1 MHACQLCKGQILKY
15 LDPLVTSNR
24 HPYNLVPVA
33 PGAGLL
39 QNAWVVV
46 RVKIVLAGFGWSCSA
61 FTATHRCVH
70 ALSGALTC
78 CGGICTQHVRSFH
91 DCIDLPPASHHKSLH
106 LSTRTLSS
114 LGTSASQPI
123 PRRAVKWFGPALYRG
138 TLQLRCS
145 PSRSLLCVH
154 IEPLSSPITCT

>member
-1 MHACQLCKGQILKY
+1 MHACQLRKGQILKY

-33 PGAGLL
+33 SGAGLL
-39 QNAWVVV
+39 QNAWVVF

-91 DCIDLPPASHHKSLH
+91 DCFDLPPASHHKSLH
-106 LSTRTLSS
+106 LSTRGPFLA
-114 LGTSASQPI
+114 SAPQPVN
-123 PRRAVKWFGPALYRG
+123 PYLD
-138 TLQLRCS
+138 
-145 PSRSLLCVH
+145 
-154 IEPLSSPITCT
+154 EPLSGSDQYCIGALSNCVAHPLVHCFAYT